1 MSLQQ
6 QQHSTPDGSPAASSQ
21 AGGQSA
27 QQQALLPV
35 DVLLSP
41 LLPSADEAKL
51 VDRLS
56 QLRHAL
62 DEHVRLAAG
71 WEQQVGCSRGTQ
83 GRSIEVPCTRLQG
96 QHRSM
101 KYA

>member
-1 MSLQQ
+1 LDL
-6 QQHSTPDGSPAASSQ
+6 QHSTAEGSPAQSSHS
-21 AGGQSA
+21 QSV
-27 QQQALLPV
+27 QQQGLLPL

-71 WEQQVGCSRGTQ
+71 WEQQVSCWVVACCDG
-83 GRSIEVPCTRLQG
+83 IYLQVG
-96 QHRSM
+96 WQCH
-101 KYA
+101 

>member
-1 MSLQQ
+1 MQL
-6 QQHSTPDGSPAASSQ
+6 
-21 AGGQSA
+21 
-27 QQQALLPV
+27 QQQALLPI

-62 DEHVRLAAG
+62 DEHVRLAGG
-71 WEQQVGCSRGTQ
+71 WEQQVGACAVPSCEMLVCCLLVPACCWLSCSRLHT
-83 GRSIEVPCTRLQG
+83 
-96 QHRSM
+96 
-101 KYA
+101 A